1 MQGAAWPRLLFFVI
15 GENSMDLKAYFKKIK
30 DTESSIDE
38 PYLLIVS
45 LETPDGGKPGTVVEV
60 SRQEAAKAL
69 VEGRAVRANEE
80 QTEVYYKQQAERKK
94 SAEKAELS
102 RRLQIA
108 IISDSELRTSAT
120 AQEKDEQPKGLR

>member
-1 MQGAAWPRLLFFVI
+1 
-15 GENSMDLKAYFKKIK
+15 MDLKNYFKKIK
-30 DTESSIDE
+30 DTESSIE
-38 PYLLIVS
+38 EQYLLIVS
-45 LETPDGGKPGTVVEV
+45 VETPDGGKPGTVIEV
-60 SRQEAAKAL
+60 SRQEAAKAM

-80 QTEVYYKQQAERKK
+80 QKEGYYKQEAERKR

-120 AQEKDEQPKGLR
+120 TPAKDGQPKGLR

>member
-1 MQGAAWPRLLFFVI
+1 
-15 GENSMDLKAYFKKIK
+15 MDLKQYFKKIK
-30 DTESSIDE
+30 DTELSIDE

-45 LETPDGGKPGTVVEV
+45 LETPDGGKPGAVVEV
-60 SRQEAAKAL
+60 SRQEAAKAM
-69 VEGRAVRANEE
+69 VEGRAVRASEE
-80 QTEVYYKQQAERKK
+80 QKEVYYKQEAERKK

-120 AQEKDEQPKGLR
+120 TQGKTEQPKGSR

>member
-1 MQGAAWPRLLFFVI
+1 
-15 GENSMDLKAYFKKIK
+15 MDLKAYFKKIK
-30 DTESSIDE
+30 ETEASIEE

-60 SRQEAAKAL
+60 SRHEAAKAMA
-69 VEGRAVRANEE
+69 EGRALRANEE
-80 QTEVYYKQQAERKK
+80 QKEAYFKAEGERRK

-108 IISDSELRTSAT
+108 IISDSELRTPAAT
-120 AQEKDEQPKGLR
+120 PEKGEQPKGSR

>member
-1 MQGAAWPRLLFFVI
+1 
-15 GENSMDLKAYFKKIK
+15 MDLRNYFKKIK
-30 DTESSIDE
+30 ETASAIEE

-60 SRQEAAKAL
+60 TRHEAAKAL

-80 QTEVYYKQQAERKK
+80 QTEVYYKQEAARKK
-94 SAEKAELS
+94 YAEKAELS

-108 IISDSELRTSAT
+108 IISDSELRAPAT
-120 AQEKDEQPKGLR
+120 TPEKDEQPKGLR

>member
-1 MQGAAWPRLLFFVI
+1 
-15 GENSMDLKAYFKKIK
+15 MDLRNYFKKIK
-30 DTESSIDE
+30 DTESSIAE

-45 LETPDGGKPGTVVEV
+45 LETPDGGKPGAVVEV
-60 SRQEAAKAL
+60 TRQEAAKAL
-69 VEGRAVRANEE
+69 VEGRAVRANEDQKE
-80 QTEVYYKQQAERKK
+80 GYYKQEAARKK

-120 AQEKDEQPKGLR
+120 TVEKDELPKGSR

>member
-1 MQGAAWPRLLFFVI
+1 
-15 GENSMDLKAYFKKIK
+15 MDLKAYFKKIK